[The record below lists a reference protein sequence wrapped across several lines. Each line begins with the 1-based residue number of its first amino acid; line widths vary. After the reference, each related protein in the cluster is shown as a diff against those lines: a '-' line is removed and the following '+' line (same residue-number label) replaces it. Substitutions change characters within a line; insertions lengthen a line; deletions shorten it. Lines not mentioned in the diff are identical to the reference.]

1 MRSGRVSE
9 EDEGEC
15 GNMSGASG
23 LVDLYVY
30 RVYLYGA
37 VPRAHV
43 QLDLGG
49 INTICTDSTM
59 RSETYLSIS
68 FSCSTLKSSS
78 QPISMRI

>member
-1 MRSGRVSE
+1 MSSGRVGE
-9 EDEGEC
+9 KDEGEC
-15 GNMSGASG
+15 GNMSEASE

-37 VPRAHV
+37 VPQAHV
-43 QLDLGG
+43 QLDSGG
-49 INTICTDSTM
+49 INTICTDWTM

-78 QPISMRI
+78 QPTSMRI